1 MITRNPVY
9 VGIDVAFA
17 KRKYLPV
24 SICLREEDRLVPL
37 PLRSATVKPP
47 RGQGNIAILKDIVV
61 QQFAQKVVTY
71 LEKVAHTENLNI
83 IRIGIDAPRDYRP
96 VGKKL
101 RYAEEELGKKGISY
115 FKTPSRKDFEHI
127 KRKAKDHLDSGG
139 KENNLPHSNQLWML
153 VGFTLFKELSRIAEC
168 IEVYPQA
175 TVKAMSTAD
184 VHKSKQEGF
193 EAQIL
198 AVAQA
203 TGWADKNE
211 LRSHIMK
218 SGYGKKDDKLDAY
231 LSAWIASLNEDDR
244 IPLGTPPHD
253 VIWVPRKRTFK
264 QSTRIRLI

>member
-1 MITRNPVY
+1 MITRNPAY

-17 KRKYLPV
+17 KDKYLPV
-24 SICLREEDRLVPL
+24 SICLREQGQLLPL

-47 RGQGNIAILKDIVV
+47 RGQGNKATLKDVV
-61 QQFAQKVVTY
+61 IQQFAQKVVTY
-71 LEKVAHTENLNI
+71 LEKVADTENLNI

-96 VGKKL
+96 DGKKL
-101 RYAEEELGKKGISY
+101 RHAEEELGNKGISY

-127 KRKAKDHLDSGG
+127 KQKVRNHIHNGG
-139 KENNLPHSNQLWML
+139 KENCLPHGNQLWML

-175 TVKAMSTAD
+175 TVKTISTAD

-193 EAQIL
+193 DAQIS

-211 LRSHIMK
+211 LRSKIMK
-218 SGYGKKDDKLDAY
+218 SGYGKKDDKLDSY
-231 LSAWIASLNEDDR
+231 LSAWVASLNEGER
-244 IPLGTPPHD
+244 ILLGTPPDD
-253 VIWVPRKRTFK
+253 VIWVPRK
-264 QSTRIRLI
+264 